1 MKKPRARRV
10 NVIID
15 GKLRRAKVLDDK
27 LPSLM
32 GGGDL
37 LLVEVDKRQLAI
49 SKDSIIKKEAKK

>member
-32 GGGDL
+32 GGGATYYWW
-37 LLVEVDKRQLAI
+37 KSTSI
-49 SKDSIIKKEAKK
+49 SLPYRKTA

>member
-1 MKKPRARRV
+1 MRKPRARRV

-32 GGGDL
+32 GGG
-37 LLVEVDKRQLAI
+37 ATYY
-49 SKDSIIKKEAKK
+49 